1 MNGSNLYL
9 EKALIRACR
18 KQQIGRLLDATLT
31 AGIVVFIVGIL
42 LIVGQILGWQK
53 LNPYQTVLTIALT
66 AGVIRWCFSS
76 PVTLAQTAQQLD
88 RLNQTNDLLATAWF
102 VHTSHDVWDQ
112 IIVHQAENRAKN
124 LIFPTLLGRY
134 PGRVHLSVW
143 LAVLAVGMTHGL
155 FGSIQQQTSQNDP
168 ETRLLT
174 VMPNSSF
181 SHTEISP
188 QPVRTSGR
196 GESLVPEVVE
206 IPRIAA
212 SEDSKRPENGSRDAT
227 GSGQDPRG
235 TQTEWISAIG
245 NRLSDPSSIESDS
258 IVIGSKT
265 AGRESDSFSGVDS
278 DPKIGAGVS
287 DTVEKTV
294 TSSWKTSTDTMD
306 HLETSASVG
315 FFPDDLP
322 PDRRAVLKRY
332 FDR

>member
-9 EKALIRACR
+9 EKALIRARR

-31 AGIVVFIVGIL
+31 AGGVAFIVGIF
-42 LIVGQILGWQK
+42 LIVGQILGWQE
-53 LNPYQTVLTIALT
+53 LNPYKTVLGIALT
-66 AGVIRWCFSS
+66 AGVIRWCSSS

-102 VHTSHDVWDQ
+102 VRTSHDVWDQ
-112 IIVHQAENRAKN
+112 IIVRQAENRAKN
-124 LIFPTLLGRY
+124 LIFPSLWGRY

-155 FGSIQQQTSQNDP
+155 FGSIQQQTSQKDR

-174 VMPNSSF
+174 VMPESSF
-181 SHTEISP
+181 SRTDISP
-188 QPVRTSGR
+188 QPVRMSPP

-206 IPRIAA
+206 ISRILA
-212 SEDSKRPENGSRDAT
+212 SEDSNRPENGARDAT

-235 TQTEWISAIG
+235 TRTEWISSIG
-245 NRLSDPSSIESDS
+245 ERLSDPSSVESDS
-258 IVIGSKT
+258 MVTGSKT
-265 AGRESDSFSGVDS
+265 LGRELDSFSGVDS
-278 DPKIGAGVS
+278 DPTRGAGVS
-287 DTVEKTV
+287 DAVEKTV
-294 TSSWKTSTDTMD
+294 TSPWKASIDTTDRP
-306 HLETSASVG
+306 ETSATAG
-315 FFPDDLP
+315 FLPDDLP